1 MDSRELLRELEK
13 ALVQFRD
20 ALELPAE
27 NDVIKA
33 GCIQYFE
40 FSFELAWKTIKRI
53 AEEEGLADCNSPKS
67 ALKAAFSNGW
77 IEHEEVW
84 LGMLSSRNKMSH
96 TYSADDAIDLF
107 EKLPAYAQAL
117 QNLAEKAAGLVA
129 GSFRRNSGAGA
140 SCENTEGL

>member
-1 MDSRELLRELEK
+1 MDSRELLNDFKK
-13 ALVQFRD
+13 ALNQLQG
-20 ALELPAE
+20 ALNMPAE

-77 IEHEEVW
+77 IADEDIW
-84 LGMLSSRNKMSH
+84 LDMLSSRNKMSH
-96 TYSADDAIDLF
+96 TYSAEDAIDIF
-107 EKLPAYAQAL
+107 EKLSGYAEAMQR
-117 QNLAEKAAGLVA
+117 LAEECAGRIDKD
-129 GSFRRNSGAGA
+129 G
-140 SCENTEGL
+140 